1 MVGAPVVEETRGA
14 AYAVC
19 TKEGCLH
26 VNHDRGA
33 VAVLPS
39 YPNPNPKP

>member
-1 MVGAPVVEETRGA
+1 MAMVGAPVVEETRSA

-26 VNHDRGA
+26 QA
-33 VAVLPS
+33 
-39 YPNPNPKP
+39 